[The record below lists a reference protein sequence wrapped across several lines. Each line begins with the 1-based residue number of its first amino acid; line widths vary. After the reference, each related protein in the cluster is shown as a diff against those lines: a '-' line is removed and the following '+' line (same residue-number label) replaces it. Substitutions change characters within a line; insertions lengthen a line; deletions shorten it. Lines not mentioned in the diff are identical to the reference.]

1 MTYNIS
7 IILSLRS
14 FKALR
19 EITFNFSYSFD
30 YSFNLSYNAYM
41 FTISLFNIL
50 VAYLKRKF
58 EIGYSIV
65 KDSDTGK
72 D

>member
-1 MTYNIS
+1 
-7 IILSLRS
+7 
-14 FKALR
+14 
-19 EITFNFSYSFD
+19 
-30 YSFNLSYNAYM
+30 M

-72 D
+72 DWK